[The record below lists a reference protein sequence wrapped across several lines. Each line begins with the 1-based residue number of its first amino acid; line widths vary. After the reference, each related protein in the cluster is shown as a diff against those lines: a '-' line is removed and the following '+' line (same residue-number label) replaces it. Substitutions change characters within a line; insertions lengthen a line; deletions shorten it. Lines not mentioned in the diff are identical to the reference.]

1 MSYHIVINGQQQGPF
16 EVEQLRARGI
26 RPDTLVWKDGMGDWQ
41 RADAVP
47 ELRHLFASAPATAVA
62 PGPPPTAQPYGGH
75 PQPPVHHY
83 GMATPLSS
91 NRIAA
96 GILAIVIGP
105 LGIHKFIL
113 GYTGAGLIMLLVS
126 VLTCGIGAIVM
137 QIIGI
142 IEGIIYLTKTDEQ
155 FHHEYVANRKEWF

>member
-16 EVEQLRARGI
+16 DPEQLRSRGV
-26 RPDTLVWKDGMGDWQ
+26 RPETLVWKEGMGDWQ

-47 ELRHLFASAPATAVA
+47 ELRHLFASPASTAP

-75 PQPPVHHY
+75 PQAPVQHY
-83 GMATPLSS
+83 GTQPGPST

-96 GILAIVIGP
+96 GILAIVLGP

-155 FHHEYVANRKEWF
+155 FYQEYVANRKEWF